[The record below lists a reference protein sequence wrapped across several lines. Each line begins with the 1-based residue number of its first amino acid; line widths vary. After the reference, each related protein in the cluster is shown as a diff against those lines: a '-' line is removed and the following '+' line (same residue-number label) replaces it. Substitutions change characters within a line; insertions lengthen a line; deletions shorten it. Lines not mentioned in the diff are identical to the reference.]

1 MLLFPFFLSVTLSL
15 LVAIIFMTRRS
26 RDAVNRWLSGIII
39 LTVAF
44 QCIVFFIMST
54 GRLTDFWYLFR
65 IGCPFYYLTPPLVYL
80 YVNFILKKERKAF
93 SHYIIH
99 FIPFA
104 ISIVDIG
111 WYYASTT
118 PAFRINEIS
127 AIQEFPS
134 AELYLGAGF
143 LPSIIHY
150 YFRFIQRV
158 YYVVL
163 QWTILIKENAISK
176 TNRAELKWTFL
187 LTSAQTMIVLGY
199 GYFTV
204 QIFLFAE
211 FDTDN
216 VFTTAKEI
224 SISIMIL
231 GIIAICLYLFINP
244 EILYGAFLSRSKSSS
259 KTKVK
264 SSETGHYDWLPTGTN
279 IQDYCSRLENFMQ
292 LKKPFLMKR
301 TSISFIANETDI
313 PSHLLSA
320 LLNKHYGKSFS
331 DFVNEYRINHILN
344 NIKENPNWDQFTIEG
359 IALEA
364 GFSSRTGFYT
374 AFKKLTGKSPKIY
387 LSELAESAPSPVKKE
402 GEIRLSEV

>member
-26 RDAVNRWLSGIII
+26 RDVVNRWLSAIII
-39 LTVAF
+39 LTVVF
-44 QCIVFFIMST
+44 QSIIFFIMST

-65 IGCPFYYLTPPLVYL
+65 MGCPFYYLTPPLIYL
-80 YVNFILKKERKAF
+80 YISFILKKERKAF

-118 PAFRINEIS
+118 AAFRINEIS
-127 AIQEFPS
+127 TIRELPS

-150 YFRFIQRV
+150 YSRFIQRV
-158 YYVVL
+158 YYVAL
-163 QWTILIKENAISK
+163 QWVFLIKENTISK
-176 TNRAELKWTFL
+176 TSRAEHKWALL
-187 LTSAQTMIVLGY
+187 LTSAQTIIVIGY
-199 GYFTV
+199 GYFTA
-204 QIFLFAE
+204 QIFLLVQFDSGNI
-211 FDTDN
+211 FDTS
-216 VFTTAKEI
+216 KQI
-224 SISIMIL
+224 SVSIMLL
-231 GIIAICLYLFINP
+231 GIIGICLYLFINP
-244 EILYGAFLSRSKSSS
+244 EILYGTLLSRSKSSS
-259 KTKVK
+259 KTKIK
-264 SSETGHYDWLPTGTN
+264 SSETGHYDWLPTGAN
-279 IQDYCSRLENFMQ
+279 IEDYCGHLENFMQ
-292 LKKPFLMKR
+292 VKKPFLMKR
-301 TSISFIANETDI
+301 TSIAFIANETDI

-331 DFVNEYRINHILN
+331 DFINEYRISYILN

-387 LSELAESAPSPVKKE
+387 LSEMAESVPPPEKNE
-402 GEIRLSEV
+402 GEIKLSEA